1 MQTYQKRSI
10 CPYDCPSACGLML
23 TTDGERIL
31 KVDGDPKHPASS
43 GILCRKM
50 RHYEEDIHSAER
62 ILTPLKR
69 TGAKGSGFF
78 APISWEEA
86 VSEITGRWK
95 KLIRQY
101 GPESIAYCYY
111 SGVMSSIQRHSCE
124 ALFHRMGAC
133 ELIKTLCS
141 SAKGAGYASV
151 VGNTG
156 CLDPRE
162 LADSDFYLVWGSQ
175 MIATRLPSLKALTE
189 GKKAGKKVIQIEV
202 YGEPMAN
209 YCDETIRIRPG
220 ADGALALAMMQ
231 VLAEE
236 GFADKDYLQKMGNGY
251 EEFRTAL
258 AADTPEWAEG
268 ITGIPAGTIR
278 RLARLYGKAN
288 APAIIL
294 GSGNSRYRNG
304 GMTVRLITILSLFT
318 GAWQR
323 PGGGLCGGPPFP
335 GSYLDNSLIQRP
347 DLRKTPGR
355 KVNINQLALAL
366 AKTPAPENRDS
377 SSGRESI
384 PNMPMIRSLY
394 VCGANPADSV
404 SDQKTL
410 LAGLARE
417 DLFTVVHERFLTDT
431 ARYADLILPAA
442 FSVEQSDCYTAYGY
456 RTLASAF
463 KVIDPAGEAK
473 SNWDTIRLL
482 AAGMGYE
489 DDCFKQTEEEM
500 IQLLLQK
507 ETPASACLTAAER
520 EKLLTGGALSL
531 PRHDRNLFLTKN
543 GRFYLVNPELAEP
556 MPRYIPCEEELPLR
570 LVSVPSAYTL
580 NTVFHARKQLTDK
593 NAPLTLIL
601 HPDDAA
607 ERGIQEGDRICA
619 YNDLA
624 EVEFYAKISPWIA
637 KGAAASVGTGQLSE
651 SLNGLTANA
660 LHHARLSDMGEA
672 TTMNDNAI
680 EVKKAWE

>member
-1 MQTYQKRSI
+1 MQTYQKKSI
-10 CPYDCPSACGLML
+10 CPYDCPSACGLL
-23 TTDGERIL
+23 VTTDGKRIL
-31 KVDGDPKHPASS
+31 NVDGDPKHPASA

-50 RHYEEDIHSAER
+50 RRYEEDIHSPER

-69 TGAKGSGFF
+69 TGQKGSGSFT
-78 APISWEEA
+78 PVSWEEA
-86 VSEITGRWK
+86 IAEITGRWK
-95 KLIRQY
+95 TLIAQH

-111 SGVMSSIQRHSCE
+111 SGVMSSVQRHGCE

-133 ELIKTLCS
+133 GLIKTLCS
-141 SAKGAGYASV
+141 SAKGAGYAAV

-162 LADSDFYLVWGSQ
+162 LKDSDFYLIWGSQ
-175 MIATRLPSLKALTE
+175 MIATRLPSLKTLTD

-202 YGEPMAN
+202 YGEPMAG
-209 YCDETIRIRPG
+209 YCDETILIRPG

-231 VLAEE
+231 VLIEE
-236 GFADKDYLQKMGNGY
+236 GLAAEAYLRKMGSGY
-251 EEFRTAL
+251 EEFRQTLEAN
-258 AADTPEWAEG
+258 TPEWAET

-278 RLARLYGKAN
+278 RLARLYGKAQ

-318 GAWQR
+318 GAWQH
-323 PGGGLCGGPPFP
+323 PGGGLCGASPSS
-335 GSYLDNSLIQRP
+335 GSYLDSALIQRP
-347 DLRKTPGR
+347 DFKKEPGR
-355 KVNINQLALAL
+355 EININQLAAAL
-366 AKTPAPENRDS
+366 KGTPP
-377 SSGRESI
+377 
-384 PNMPMIRSLY
+384 IRSLY

-404 SDQKTL
+404 SDQKAML
-410 LAGLARE
+410 EGLARE

-463 KVIDPAGEAK
+463 KIIDPPGEAK
-473 SNWDTIRLL
+473 SNWDTVRLL

-489 DDCFKQTEEEM
+489 DDCFKRTEEEM
-500 IQLLLQK
+500 LALVLQK
-507 ETPASACLTAAER
+507 ETTASACLTAKDR
-520 EKLLTGGALSL
+520 EKLLNGDALSL
-531 PRHDRNLFLTKN
+531 PRHDRNRFLTKN
-543 GRFYLVNPELAEP
+543 GRFNLVNPDLAEP
-556 MPRYIPCEEELPLR
+556 MPHYLPCEEDLPLH

-580 NTVFHARKQLTDK
+580 NTVFHARKKLIDG

-607 ERGIQEGDRICA
+607 ARGIQEGDRIRA

-624 EVEFYAKISPWIA
+624 EVEFYAGISPWIA
-637 KGAAASVGTGQLSE
+637 KGAAVSVGTGQLSE

-660 LHHARLSDMGEA
+660 LHHARLSDMGAA
-672 TTMNDNAI
+672 TTMNDNCI
-680 EVKKAWE
+680 EVKKAGE